1 MVDFRNDARIVEG
14 MKAQLLSRRQAV
26 SDGAKPIGWKV
37 GFGARAMLDRLQ
49 LDKPLV
55 GFLTDRGL
63 VRSGETVSLAGWVKP
78 VAEPEIAVHIGNDLL
93 PGGGEASVRAAIKA
107 IGPAIELADLDPPPD
122 DVAKALAGN
131 IYQRRVIVGPADASR
146 AGGKLDGLR
155 LVVRRNGAEVAN
167 TTDLEASTGKILAIV
182 GHVAEVL
189 SHFGE
194 RLRAGEF
201 VICGSVVPAFFLES
215 GDTEFVYELEP
226 VGSISVRFTA
236 G

>member
-1 MVDFRNDARIVEG
+1 MVDFRNDNRIAEG
-14 MKAQLLSRRQAV
+14 MKAQLLSRQKAI

-37 GFGARAMLDRLQ
+37 GFGARAMLDRLN
-49 LDKPLV
+49 LEKPLV
-55 GFLTDRGL
+55 GFLTDRGR
-63 VRSGETVSLAGWVKP
+63 VPSGETVSLAGWVKP
-78 VAEPEIAVHIGNDLL
+78 VAEPEIAVHIGSDLAS
-93 PGGGEASVRAAIKA
+93 GGEAAVRAAIKA

-146 AGGKLDGLR
+146 AGGKLDGIR

-194 RLRAGEF
+194 RLKAGEF
-201 VICGSVVPAFFLES
+201 VICGSVVPAFFLEAS
-215 GDTEFVYELEP
+215 DNEFAYDLEP
-226 VGSISVRFTA
+226 VGLISVRFGA